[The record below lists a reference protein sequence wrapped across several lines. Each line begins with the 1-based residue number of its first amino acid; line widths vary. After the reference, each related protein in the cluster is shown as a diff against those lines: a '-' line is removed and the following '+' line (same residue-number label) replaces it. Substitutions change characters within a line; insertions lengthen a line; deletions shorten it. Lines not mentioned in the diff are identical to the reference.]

1 MRRKEHRV
9 KHPSRKAPIRGTAA
23 AAAMAAAATAV
34 TLGIAAWPAEG
45 GEPRTAE
52 AVVTRVGPLAEGAS
66 VTRSDRPAGQVL
78 ANVKERQRR
87 QAAAA
92 AREARQRRDR
102 AARSASRSVS
112 YDGNP
117 QRIAAAMMAERYG
130 WGADEFSCLSALWER
145 ESSWE
150 VHASNPSSGAYG
162 IPQALPGSKMSAY
175 GADWQDNAVTQIEWG
190 LAYVNQS
197 YGSPCGAWSSFRS
210 QGWY

>member
-9 KHPSRKAPIRGTAA
+9 KHRSRKAPIRGTAA
-23 AAAMAAAATAV
+23 AAAVAAAATAV
-34 TLGIAAWPAEG
+34 TLGIAAWPAA

-52 AVVTRVGPLAEGAS
+52 AVVTRVGPLPEGAS
-66 VTRSDRPAGQVL
+66 VTRSDWPAGQVL
-78 ANVKERQRR
+78 ASVKERQRR

-130 WGADEFSCLSALWER
+130 WGADEFSCLSSLWER

-162 IPQALPGSKMSAY
+162 IPQALPGAKMSAY

-197 YGSPCGAWSSFRS
+197 YGSPCGAWSTFRS